1 MRSITST
8 EDLVRVLAAAA
19 ALAAAS
25 LFLGRWLDLPIIAP
39 GVGWATGDEPT
50 VEIAQSADAPRTGPS
65 RGRAEQ
71 HAVLWPPASRT
82 ARPRAA
88 SGTRPAGPVSAAE
101 ATEVRVHTSP
111 PSVPRPAVPPRAPAP
126 GAPPRHDP
134 PPPPRPEPS
143 PTSGTPPGPPEPPS
157 PPPPTP
163 VPQPPVLEPPPGL
176 PPLPELTPLP
186 PPPLPPAPTVAPAPL
201 PPLPGAPG

>member
-134 PPPPRPEPS
+134 PPPPPRSEPS
-143 PTSGTPPGPPEPPS
+143 PASGTSPGPPEPP
-157 PPPPTP
+157 PPPPPAP
-163 VPQPPVLEPPPGL
+163 VPPPPVLEPPPGL
-176 PPLPELTPLP
+176 PPLPELTPVP
-186 PPPLPPAPTVAPAPL
+186 PPPLPPVPTVAPAPP
-201 PPLPGAPG
+201 PPLPG